1 MVCGGEQ
8 LDTDRLPSR
17 DVAAIAVP
25 WVLVAALALAMVLA
39 RDAAYLPV
47 VDDAISVA
55 LAAFA
60 AARAAIAARAC
71 VGPARLAWW
80 ILAAALATWAIGDAI
95 WLTYD
100 VVLRE
105 PPTPSPADLFYLAF
119 NVLVAVGLSQ
129 LLATGTLISRVHLAL
144 DALTVSLCLF
154 LLVWIFS
161 LNRVFDNLRD
171 DNVELTLA
179 LITPLAD
186 VVVLSIA
193 VLALARS
200 RRRRP
205 VALAL
210 ITVALTMITVADVT
224 LAFLIV
230 DGSYR
235 SGHFID
241 LLWASGMALFATAAV
256 LSRRPEAA
264 PERPAPVPSHSSLWL
279 PYVPLLLAGVL
290 GPPVVMRGFE
300 SVLVPLIVCVVCAR
314 QILSAWDNRQLLTAA
329 ADQALRDPLTGLAN
343 RTLFNERLNHAMLLR
358 VRDSRP
364 ITVISIDLDDFKLV
378 NDSLGHP
385 VADRLLIG
393 AGQRF
398 LECVRTGDT
407 VARLGGDEFMMLLEG
422 GADDHQLVAQRVV
435 EAFERP
441 FTVDDN
447 EVFLRPSLGVAT
459 ASEDEPDLSA
469 EILMTRADLAMYAAK
484 RSAADVRTFAADLA
498 TTHADNVDV
507 KQRSVRP
514 KGGGAER
521 IRLLGELRD
530 AVDRRTIEV
539 AYQPKVNLGNGR
551 VSGVEGL
558 VRWPHPRLG
567 PLLPDAFLPLVR
579 QHGLMRP
586 VSEIVVSKVLDDA
599 ADWHSKNLDI
609 PVAINLFAPMLRDTR
624 LPEQLCKE
632 LDSRHL
638 HHDVLTVETTE
649 DLVLTEVGTVQAV
662 LRELRERGV
671 RVSIDDFGTGY
682 SALSYLRDLAV
693 DEVKLDRQFVADVT
707 SDARAAAVVSA
718 VINLTHTLGISVVAE
733 GVEDAGTADWLTQ
746 HGCDTGQGFF
756 FSTPVEPAAVPALLG
771 RLGVS
776 SSTR

>member
-1 MVCGGEQ
+1 VGGEQ
-8 LDTDRLPSR
+8 LDAGRLLSR
-17 DVAAIAVP
+17 DTAAIAMP
-25 WVLVAALALAMVLA
+25 WMLVVALALTMVFA
-39 RDAAYLPV
+39 RDTAYLPV
-47 VDDAISVA
+47 VDDAISLA
-55 LAAFA
+55 LAAYA
-60 AARAAIAARAC
+60 AARAAIAARAAD
-71 VGPARLAWW
+71 GPMRLAWAT
-80 ILAAALATWAIGDAI
+80 LTAALVAWAIGDAI
-95 WLTYD
+95 WLVYD

-105 PPTPSPADLFYLAF
+105 PPSPSPADLFYLAF
-119 NVLVAVGLSQ
+119 NILVAVGLSQ
-129 LLATGTLISRVHLAL
+129 LLATETLISRVHLAL

-161 LNRVFDNLRD
+161 LNRVYDNLRD
-171 DNVELTLA
+171 NNVELTLA

-205 VALAL
+205 VALAVVTVAITL
-210 ITVALTMITVADVT
+210 ITIADVT

-230 DGSYR
+230 DGNYR
-235 SGHFID
+235 AGHFID
-241 LLWASGMALFATAAV
+241 LVWAAAMALFAGAAV
-256 LSRRPEAA
+256 LSRRAQPA
-264 PERPAPVPSHSSLWL
+264 PDRPAPVPSHSSLWL

-300 SVLVPLIVCVVCAR
+300 SVLVQLVVVVVCAR

-343 RTLFNERLNHAMLLR
+343 RTLFNERLDHAMLLR

-364 ITVISIDLDDFKLV
+364 ITVISIDLDDFKFV

-385 VADRLLIG
+385 VADRLLVG

-422 GADDHQLVAQRVV
+422 GADDHQMVAQRVV

-441 FTVDDN
+441 FEVDDN
-447 EVFLRPSLGVAT
+447 DVFLRPSLGVAT
-459 ASEDEPDLSA
+459 TSEDEPELSA

-484 RSAADVRTFAADLA
+484 RSAADIRTFAADLA
-498 TTHADNVDV
+498 SAHNDVVDL
-507 KQRSVRP
+507 KQRPRRP
-514 KGGGAER
+514 VGGGAER

-530 AVDRRTIEV
+530 AVDHRTIEV
-539 AYQPKVNLGNGR
+539 AYQPKVNLSSGR
-551 VSGVEGL
+551 VTGVEAL
-558 VRWPHPRLG
+558 LRWPHPRLG
-567 PLLPDAFLPLVR
+567 TLRPDAFLSLVR

-599 ADWHSKNLDI
+599 ADWHAQDLDI
-609 PVAINLFAPMLRDTR
+609 AVAINFFAPLLRDTR
-624 LPEQLCKE
+624 LPEQLCSE
-632 LDSRHL
+632 LDSRRL
-638 HHDVLTVETTE
+638 NHDVLTVEITE
-649 DLVLTEVGTVQAV
+649 DLVLTEVGTVKAV

-671 RVSIDDFGTGY
+671 RVAIDDFGSGY

-707 SDARAAAVVSA
+707 SDPRAAAVVSA

-756 FSTPVEPAAVPALLG
+756 FSTPVEPTAVPALLG
-771 RLGVS
+771 RLGAS
-776 SSTR
+776 GSKG

>member
-1 MVCGGEQ
+1 MKTG
-8 LDTDRLPSR
+8 RLRSR
-17 DVAAIAVP
+17 DITAIAVP
-25 WVLVAALALAMVLA
+25 WILVAALALVMLLA
-39 RDAAYLPV
+39 HEAPYLPV
-47 VDDAISVA
+47 VDDGISLA
-55 LAAFA
+55 LAGYA
-60 AARAAIAARAC
+60 AARAVIAARAAEKR
-71 VGPARLAWW
+71 VRLAWA
-80 ILAAALATWAIGDAI
+80 ILATALASWAIGDAI
-95 WLTYD
+95 WLVYD

-105 PPTPSPADLFYLAF
+105 PPSPSPADLFYLAF

-129 LLATGTLISRVHLAL
+129 LLAAGTLISRLHLAL

-161 LNRVFDNLRD
+161 LNRVFDTLRD
-171 DNVELTLA
+171 DNVGLTLA

-193 VLALARS
+193 VLAVARS

-205 VALAL
+205 IALAVVAVA
-210 ITVALTMITVADVT
+210 ITLVTSADGT
-224 LAFLIV
+224 LAFLTV
-230 DGSYR
+230 NGSYR
-235 SGHFID
+235 AGHFID
-241 LLWASGMALFATAAV
+241 LLWASAMALFAVAAV
-256 LSRRPEAA
+256 LSQRQQPA

-290 GPPVVMRGFE
+290 GPPVVMRGLE
-300 SVLVPLIVCVVCAR
+300 SVLVQLIVCVICAR
-314 QILSAWDNRQLLTAA
+314 QMLSAWDNRQLLTAA

-343 RTLFNERLNHAMLLR
+343 RTLFNERLDHAVLLR

-422 GADDHQLVAQRVV
+422 DADDHQMVAQRVV

-441 FTVDDN
+441 FEVDEN

-459 ASEDEPDLSA
+459 AGEDEPDLSA
-469 EILMTRADLAMYAAK
+469 EVLMTRADLAMYAAK

-498 TTHADNVDV
+498 TAHTDAVDLRH
-507 KQRSVRP
+507 RSNRP
-514 KGGGAER
+514 PSGGAER

-530 AVDRRTIEV
+530 AVDHGTIEV
-539 AYQPKVNLGNGR
+539 AYQPKVNLGSGL
-551 VSGVEGL
+551 VTGVEAL
-558 VRWPHPRLG
+558 LRWPHPRLG
-567 PLLPDAFLPLVR
+567 TLRPDAFLSLVR

-586 VSEIVVSKVLDDA
+586 VSEIVVRKVLDDA
-599 ADWHSKNLDI
+599 ADWRSQNLDI
-609 PVAINLFAPMLRDTR
+609 AVAINLFAPMLRDTR
-624 LPEQLCKE
+624 LPDQLCQE
-632 LDSRHL
+632 LDTRHL
-638 HHDVLTVETTE
+638 SHDVLTVEITE
-649 DLVLTEVGTVQAV
+649 DLVLTDVGTVKAV
-662 LRELRERGV
+662 LHELRERGV
-671 RVSIDDFGTGY
+671 RVSIDDFGSGY

-693 DEVKLDRQFVADVT
+693 DEVKLDRQFVAGVT

-718 VINLTHTLGISVVAE
+718 VIDLTHTLGISVVAE
-733 GVEDAGTADWLTQ
+733 GVEDADTADWLTQ
-746 HGCDTGQGFF
+746 HDCDTGQGFY
-756 FSTPVEPAAVPALLG
+756 FSTPVEPDAVPTLLS
-771 RLGVS
+771 RLGAPG
-776 SSTR
+776 

>member
-1 MVCGGEQ
+1 MGGEQ
-8 LDTDRLPSR
+8 LDAGRLLSR

-25 WVLVAALALAMVLA
+25 WVLVVALALTMVLA
-39 RDAAYLPV
+39 RDAALLPI
-47 VDDAISVA
+47 VDDAISLA
-55 LAAFA
+55 LAAYA
-60 AARAAIAARAC
+60 AASAVTAARAAD
-71 VGPARLAWW
+71 GPVRLAWA
-80 ILAAALATWAIGDAI
+80 ILASALATWAVGDAI
-95 WLTYD
+95 WLVYD

-105 PPTPSPADLFYLAF
+105 PPSPSPADLFYLAF
-119 NVLVAVGLSQ
+119 NVLVAVGLAQ
-129 LLATGTLISRVHLAL
+129 LLAAGTLVSRLHLAL

-171 DNVELTLA
+171 HDVELTLA

-205 VALAL
+205 VALAVVTLAITL
-210 ITVALTMITVADVT
+210 ITVADGT
-224 LAFLIV
+224 LAFLIL

-235 SGHFID
+235 TGHLID
-241 LLWASGMALFATAAV
+241 LMWAAAMALFAVAAV
-256 LSRRPEAA
+256 LSRRPQPA
-264 PERPAPVPSHSSLWL
+264 PDRPAPVPSHSSLWL

-300 SVLVPLIVCVVCAR
+300 SVLVQLIVVVVCAR
-314 QILSAWDNRQLLTAA
+314 QMLSAWDHRQLLTAA

-343 RTLFNERLNHAMLLR
+343 RTLFNERLDHAMLLR

-385 VADRLLIG
+385 VADRLLVG

-422 GADDHQLVAQRVV
+422 GADDHELVAQRVV

-441 FTVDDN
+441 FEVDDH

-459 ASEDEPDLSA
+459 ASEDEPDLTAST
-469 EILMTRADLAMYAAK
+469 LMTQADLAMYAAK
-484 RSAADVRTFAADLA
+484 RSAADVRTFAADL
-498 TTHADNVDV
+498 TTAPPDIVDL
-507 KQRSVRP
+507 KQRGRRP
-514 KGGGAER
+514 AGGGAAR

-530 AVDRRTIEV
+530 AVDLRTIEV
-539 AYQPKVNLGNGR
+539 AYQPKVNLSSGR
-551 VSGVEGL
+551 VTGVEAL
-558 VRWPHPRLG
+558 LRWPHPRLG
-567 PLLPDAFLPLVR
+567 TLRPDAFLSLVR

-599 ADWHSKNLDI
+599 ADWHSQGLDI
-609 PVAINLFAPMLRDTR
+609 AVAINFFAPMLRDTQ
-624 LPEQLCKE
+624 LPDQLCRE
-632 LDSRHL
+632 LDRRHL
-638 HHDVLTVETTE
+638 HHDVLTVEITE
-649 DLVLTEVGTVQAV
+649 DLVLTEVGTVKAV

-671 RVSIDDFGTGY
+671 RVAIDDFGSGY

-707 SDARAAAVVSA
+707 SDPRAAAVVDA

-733 GVEDAGTADWLTQ
+733 GVENADTADWLTQ
-746 HGCDTGQGFF
+746 HGCDIGQGFF
-756 FSTPVEPAAVPALLG
+756 FSTPVEPAAVPALLD
-771 RLGVS
+771 RLGAS
-776 SSTR
+776 DSTG

>member
-1 MVCGGEQ
+1 
-8 LDTDRLPSR
+8 LLSR
-17 DVAAIAVP
+17 DIAPIVVP

-47 VDDAISVA
+47 LDDALSLA
-55 LAAFA
+55 LAVFA
-60 AARAAIAARAC
+60 AAQAAIAARAAEGT
-71 VGPARLAWW
+71 VRLAWT
-80 ILAAALATWAIGDAI
+80 IFAVALAAWSIGDAI
-95 WLTYD
+95 WLVYD

-105 PPTPSPADLFYLAF
+105 PPSPSPADLFYLAF
-119 NVLVAVGLSQ
+119 SVLVAAGLSQ
-129 LLATGTLISRVHLAL
+129 LLARGTLVSRLHLAL

-161 LNRVFDNLRD
+161 LNRVFDTLGDN
-171 DNVELTLA
+171 NVELTLA
-179 LITPLAD
+179 LLTPLAD

-205 VALAL
+205 VALAVVTAALTL
-210 ITVALTMITVADVT
+210 ITFADVT

-235 SGHFID
+235 AGHAVD
-241 LLWASGMALFATAAV
+241 LLWASAMALFALAAV
-256 LSRRPEAA
+256 LSRRPQPA
-264 PERPAPVPSHSSLWL
+264 PDRPAPVPSHSSLWL
-279 PYVPLLLAGVL
+279 PYVPLLLAGIL

-300 SVLVPLIVCVVCAR
+300 SVLVQLIVCVVCAR
-314 QILSAWDNRQLLTAA
+314 QILSAWDNRKLLSAA

-358 VRDSRP
+358 IRDSRP

-422 GADDHQLVAQRVV
+422 DADEHQMVAQRVV

-441 FTVDDN
+441 FEVDDH
-447 EVFLRPSLGVAT
+447 EVFLRPSVGVAT

-469 EILMTRADLAMYAAK
+469 EGLIKRADLAMYAAK

-498 TTHADNVDV
+498 TAQPDIVDL
-507 KQRSVRP
+507 KHPHRRP
-514 KGGGAER
+514 TGGGAER

-530 AVDRRTIEV
+530 AVDHRTIEV
-539 AYQPKVNLGNGR
+539 AYQPKVNLGSGR
-551 VSGVEGL
+551 VTGVEAL
-558 VRWPHPRLG
+558 LRWPHPRLG
-567 PLLPDAFLPLVR
+567 TLQPDAFLSLVR

-586 VSEIVVSKVLDDA
+586 VSEIVVTKVLDDA
-599 ADWHSKNLDI
+599 AHWRSQDLDVA
-609 PVAINLFAPMLRDTR
+609 VAINLFAPMLRDTR
-624 LPEQLCKE
+624 LPERLSQE
-632 LDSRHL
+632 LDSRRL
-638 HHDVLTVETTE
+638 DHDVLTVEITE
-649 DLVLTEVGTVQAV
+649 DLVLTEVGTVKAV

-671 RVSIDDFGTGY
+671 RVAIDDFGSGY

-707 SDARAAAVVSA
+707 RDPRAAAVVSA
-718 VINLTHTLGISVVAE
+718 VIDLTHTLGISVVAE
-733 GVEDAGTADWLTQ
+733 GVEDADTADWLTR
-746 HGCDTGQGFF
+746 HGCETGQGFF
-756 FSTPVEPAAVPALLG
+756 FSTPVHPGAVPALLG
-771 RLGVS
+771 RLGAS
-776 SSTR
+776 GSPG